1 MWWQLQPLQQILRRG
16 LRADAF
22 DQTNDADLSSATRML
37 QQRPTVEEDQNIGGI
52 IPIEP
57 NDQEPSIV
65 LSSPVSLPSPIAAM
79 DAMEAKAK
87 DAPRLDAA
95 CQVDDDSFDQEP
107 PPPPSK
113 SNLSPAS
120 TTSMGEEFTSTV
132 PSPPSLPASPP
143 PSPPQES
150 LEVIGENEAKE
161 EQGLLGEI
169 ETEKVK
175 ESVGEENDSKSY
187 SSEVSAASEGES
199 LNETTATGALPP
211 PPANNNDC
219 SEAEEGANDSED
231 YTGSFDSLSISDSSK
246 N

>member
-52 IPIEP
+52 TPIEP

-113 SNLSPAS
+113 SNVSPAS
-120 TTSMGEEFTSTV
+120 TTTSIGEKSTSTV

-169 ETEKVK
+169 ETE
-175 ESVGEENDSKSY
+175 EIQASVGEENDSKSY
-187 SSEVSAASEGES
+187 SSEVSAESEGES

-211 PPANNNDC
+211 PPANDNDC

-231 YTGSFDSLSISDSSK
+231 YYTGSFDSLSISSND
-246 N
+246 